1 MAGTN
6 QIPERLINFRV
17 YRDGNDLLGA
27 ANVTLPNLEAMSDTT
42 SGAGIAGEVETPV
55 LGHYGSMTV
64 TIQWRVIYGDVT
76 KLARQESHAL
86 DIRGSIQVMDA
97 SLGKLVTVPV
107 KLVLRA
113 MPKNVTLGS
122 FEVGATTDTETE
134 LEVTYL
140 KLDINGETKVEIDKY
155 NFISRFDGEDA
166 LETVR
171 KDLGIG

>member
-64 TIQWRVIYGDVT
+64 SIQWRSITGDVAV
-76 KLARQESHAL
+76 LARQESHAL
-86 DIRGSIQVMDA
+86 DIRGSIQVNDA

-107 KLVLRA
+107 KLAIRA

-140 KLDINGETKVEIDKY
+140 KLDINGKTVVEIDKY
-155 NFISRFDGEDA
+155 NFIAKFGDTDA

-171 KDLGIG
+171 RDLGIG

>member
-1 MAGTN
+1 MAGSN

-64 TIQWRVIYGDVT
+64 TIQWRTITGDVT
-76 KLARQESHAL
+76 VLARQESHAL

-97 SLGKLVTVPV
+97 SLGKLKTVPV
-107 KLVLRA
+107 KLAIRA
-113 MPKNVTLGS
+113 MPKNITLGS

-140 KLDINGETKVEIDKY
+140 KLDIDGDTKVEIDKY
-155 NFISRFDGEDA
+155 NFKAQFGDSDA
-166 LETVR
+166 LESVR

>member
-64 TIQWRVIYGDVT
+64 TIQWRTITGDVT
-76 KLARQESHAL
+76 TLARQESHAL
-86 DIRGSIQVMDA
+86 DIRGSIQVNDA

-107 KLVLRA
+107 KLTIRA

-140 KLDINGETKVEIDKY
+140 KLDINGETRVEIDKY
-155 NFISRFDGEDA
+155 NFIASFGGEDA
-166 LETVR
+166 LATVR